1 MASRSGSKEPAPP
14 PLPTDAELD
23 VLAVLWRQGAST
35 VREVHEA
42 LGKDSGYTTTLK
54 QLQLM
59 FEKGL
64 VVRNERYRSQGIFSH
79 QEIKQ
84 RRLWTKDGYIPA
96 IPQNECV
103 CGCWQTAVFFFVRVE
118 FTGRV
123 KALLRSELLPR
134 LGQRRAF
141 TPAVIL
147 FIALPKPEDKSDP
160 G

>member
-1 MASRSGSKEPAPP
+1 MLVSSGARLLKIQSL
-14 PLPTDAELD
+14 PLP
-23 VLAVLWRQGAST
+23 
-35 VREVHEA
+35 
-42 LGKDSGYTTTLK
+42 
-54 QLQLM
+54 
-59 FEKGL
+59 L
-64 VVRNERYRSQGIFSH
+64 VN
-79 QEIKQ
+79 
-84 RRLWTKDGYIPA
+84 GYIPA